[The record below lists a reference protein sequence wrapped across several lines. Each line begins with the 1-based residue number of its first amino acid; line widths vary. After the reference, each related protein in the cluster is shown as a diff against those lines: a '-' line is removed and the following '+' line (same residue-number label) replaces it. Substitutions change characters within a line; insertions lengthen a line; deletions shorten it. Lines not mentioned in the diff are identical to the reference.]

1 MIALMIDFAAWTGN
15 AGLLAALAA
24 LGFVVGGLT
33 GLFGVGG
40 GFLVTPLLIVLFG
53 IDESLAIGTGLCAII
68 GTSAGG
74 LSRHWRLG
82 SVEPKT
88 MLILAGVAM
97 PGAFLGAMLHQY
109 LRAVLGEA
117 GGLSF
122 PVIVRGL
129 FLILLPTAGYLAYRG
144 PTRHGSGL
152 TILQR
157 LHLPPRVS
165 LGRAGLTGVSLPGL
179 CILGLGVG
187 MVTGLLG
194 VGGGVLYMPVLV
206 ALVGLSAHQ
215 AVGTSLGVVLLGAIA
230 GTIRYAAVPTAGSE
244 MARYAPIGNVSLG
257 IAMLLLVGGTI
268 GVQVG
273 VWICHR
279 LHATRLR
286 RYFAITVLL
295 TAVLVA
301 ADLINKITAG

>member
-1 MIALMIDFAAWTGN
+1 MISLIDFAAWAGN
-15 AGLLAALAA
+15 PGLLAALAA
-24 LGFVVGGLT
+24 LGFVIGGLT

-40 GFLVTPLLIVLFG
+40 AFLVTPLLIVLFR
-53 IDESLAIGTGLCAII
+53 IDESLAIGSGLCAVI
-68 GTSAGG
+68 GTSAAG
-74 LSRHWRLG
+74 LSRHWRLR
-82 SVEPKT
+82 SVELKT
-88 MLILAGVAM
+88 MLMLAAGTI

-109 LRAVLGEA
+109 LRWALGEA
-117 GGLSF
+117 GSLGF
-122 PVIVRGL
+122 PVIVRSL
-129 FLILLPTAGYLAYRG
+129 FLVLLPTAGYLAYRG
-144 PTRHGSGL
+144 PTRHSSGL

-157 LHLPPRVS
+157 LPLPPRVS
-165 LGRAGLTGVSLPGL
+165 LGGAGLTGVSLPGV

-187 MVTGLLG
+187 VITGLLG

-206 ALVGLSAHQ
+206 AFVGLSAHQ
-215 AVGTSLGVVLLGAIA
+215 AVGTSLGVVLLGAIV
-230 GTIRYAAVPTAGSE
+230 GTVRYATFPTAGFQ
-244 MARYAPIGNVSLG
+244 MARYAPVGNVSLG

-268 GVQVG
+268 GVQLG

-286 RYFAITVLL
+286 RYFVVIVLL